1 MIKSTSLS
9 SLQLFLLIKIL
20 LHIKYSFKH
29 IKYLSGKLRFF
40 LWNQKW
46 EYEDEEADDYAWEY
60 ETEEEEEGGEK
71 SVEKTSVGKVEGQQV
86 KTCSSPEDEEE
97 EG

>member
-1 MIKSTSLS
+1 M
-9 SLQLFLLIKIL
+9 
-20 LHIKYSFKH
+20 
-29 IKYLSGKLRFF
+29 RFF

>member
-1 MIKSTSLS
+1 MS

-20 LHIKYSFKH
+20 KH
-29 IKYLSGKLRFF
+29 IKYLSGKLIFF

-71 SVEKTSVGKVEGQQV
+71 SGEKTSVGKVEGQ
-86 KTCSSPEDEEE
+86 SPEDEEE